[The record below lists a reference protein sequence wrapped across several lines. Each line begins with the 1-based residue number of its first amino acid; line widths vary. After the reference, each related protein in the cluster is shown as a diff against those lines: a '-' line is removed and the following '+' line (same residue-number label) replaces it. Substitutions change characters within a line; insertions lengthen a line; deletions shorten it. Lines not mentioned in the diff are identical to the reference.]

1 MDVYEE
7 LVRERTAR
15 RGCALATI
23 VNSHGSIPGS
33 DRAKMLVRADGSIVG
48 TVGGGAAEG
57 KVIAVALDAI
67 KTGKPE
73 LVSFNL
79 HDNPL
84 LDNGMVCGGTL
95 EIYVEPFR
103 PTVSAYL
110 FGGGH
115 VGLVT
120 ARLAQFV
127 GYEVE
132 VIDDRPEFANAE
144 RFPEARAVHA
154 GPWQEVTARLSPDE
168 HALIFIATRGHAFDA
183 EILAWALT
191 TPASYIGM
199 IGSRRKVHTV
209 YNKLRAEGVAAEQL
223 ARVNAPVGLSIEAD
237 TPEEIAV
244 SVLAEMIA
252 HVRGASTVTS
262 RSMAELAPLA
272 EATNSVTADTDASA
286 KKRIKGLGPV

>member
-1 MDVYEE
+1 MDVFEE

-23 VNSHGSIPGS
+23 VKAHGSIPAS
-33 DRAKMLVRADGSIVG
+33 DRAKMLVKADGSIIG
-48 TVGGGAAEG
+48 TVGVGAAEG
-57 KVIAVALDAI
+57 KVIAAALEAL
-67 KTGKPE
+67 KTGRPE

-95 EIYVEPFR
+95 EIYIEPFR
-103 PTVSAYL
+103 PAASAYL

-120 ARLAQFV
+120 ARLAHLV
-127 GYEVE
+127 GFEFE

-144 RFPEARAVHA
+144 RFPEARATHA
-154 GPWQEVTARLSPDE
+154 GPWEETTAKLAPD
-168 HALIFIATRGHAFDA
+168 AQSLIFIATRGHAFDA
-183 EILAWALT
+183 EVLAWALT

-199 IGSRRKVHTV
+199 IGSSRKCRTV
-209 YNKLRAEGVAAEQL
+209 YSKLRATGVTDEQL
-223 ARVNAPVGLSIEAD
+223 ARVNAPVGLNIAAD

-244 SVLAEMIA
+244 SVVAEMIA
-252 HVRGASTVTS
+252 HVRGATNVNS
-262 RSMAELAPLA
+262 RSMADLAPPPEPA
-272 EATNSVTADTDASA
+272 AHAASGGVT
-286 KKRIKGLGPV
+286 PVRRVNRPGKV

>member
-1 MDVYEE
+1 MDVFEE
-7 LVRERTAR
+7 LLKERDAR

-23 VNSHGSIPGS
+23 VKAHGSIPAS
-33 DRAKMLVRADGSIVG
+33 DRAKMLVKADGSIVG

-57 KVIAVALDAI
+57 QVIAQALETL
-67 KTGKPE
+67 KTGRPD

-95 EIYVEPFR
+95 DVYIEPFR

-120 ARLAQFV
+120 ARLAHLI
-127 GYEVE
+127 GYEFE

-144 RFPEARAVHA
+144 RFPEARATHA
-154 GPWQEVTARLSPDE
+154 GAWQDVTAKLEPNDQS
-168 HALIFIATRGHAFDA
+168 LIFIATRGHAFDA
-183 EILAWALT
+183 EVLNWALT

-199 IGSRRKVHTV
+199 IGSSRKCRTI
-209 YNKLRAEGVAAEQL
+209 YSKLRTEGVSDEQL
-223 ARVNAPVGLSIEAD
+223 ARVNAPVGLNIAAD

-244 SVLAEMIA
+244 SVIAEMIA
-252 HVRGASTVTS
+252 HVRGAENVNS
-262 RSMAELAPLA
+262 RSMADFAPPPQ
-272 EATNSVTADTDASA
+272 ATEKTASGDAMSG
-286 KKRIKGLGPV
+286 KRNNRPGKV